1 MKKLLLLITSLYFP
15 LSGYAAE
22 HSQASMRI
30 WFDTPNPSVAN
41 PVWNGAS
48 SLSTCGDGPANLD
61 PNWENYSL
69 PIGNGNIG
77 ANIMGSIQTER
88 ITFNEKSLWRGGPN
102 TCKNSTHYWDV
113 NKQSASILKEIR
125 EAFIQKDID
134 KATQLTQDHFNGKAA
149 YNADGETPFRF
160 GSFTSAGEF
169 QIKTDIPENNIR
181 HYNRSLSLDSA
192 LATVEFTHQDIHYQR
207 NYFIS
212 YPDNVMV
219 IRFSASEKRK
229 QNLTFTYSPNP
240 LSSGSF
246 KKDGKNGISY
256 IARLNDNQMQYAVRI
271 KVLTQGGK
279 VENTKDKLIITA
291 ADEVTFLITA
301 DTDYF
306 MNFSPDYKNPKTYV
320 GVNPIQTTQQWME
333 QAARQSYSQL
343 FQKHYADYSSLF
355 KRNTLSINPQYTSQ
369 EVLDLSIPKRLE
381 RYRTGAPDYDLETL
395 YYQFGRYLLIAS
407 SRPGNLPAN
416 LQGIWHNNIDGPWRV
431 DYHNNINIQM
441 NYWSACPTNL
451 AECEKP
457 LIDFIRTLVKPGEVT
472 ARSYFNARGW
482 TASISSN
489 IFGFTSPLRDKN
501 MTWNFSPVAGPWLA
515 THVWNYYDYT
525 RDLDFLKQT
534 GYELIKS
541 SAQFAV
547 DYLWKKPDGT
557 YTAAPSTS
565 PEHGPIDE
573 GATFSHAV
581 IREILLDAIE
591 ASKILETD
599 ETERKQWEEV
609 LSHLAPYRIGRYGQ
623 LMEWSTDIDDPN
635 DDHRHVNHLFGLHP
649 GHTLSPITTPQ
660 LARAARVVLEHR
672 GNGATGW
679 SMGWKLNQWARL
691 QDGNRAYT
699 LFGNL
704 LKNGTNDNLWD
715 SHPPFQ
721 IDGNFGGT
729 AGITEMLLQSH
740 MGFIQLLPALPAVWH
755 EGSFTGVRARG
766 NFSIDMKWKDNNL
779 TQAVVHSGSGG
790 VCHLHYKEEK
800 LSFNTESG
808 KSYIITYTKGK
819 LTLNP

>member
-169 QIKTDIPENNIR
+169 QIKTDIPENNIQ

-219 IRFSASEKRK
+219 IRFSASEKGK

-256 IARLNDNQMQYAVRI
+256 IAWLNDNQMQYAVRI

-395 YYQFGRYLLIAS
+395 WTLSAHCQLT
-407 SRPGNLPAN
+407 
-416 LQGIWHNNIDGPWRV
+416 PW
-431 DYHNNINIQM
+431 
-441 NYWSACPTNL
+441 
-451 AECEKP
+451 
-457 LIDFIRTLVKPGEVT
+457 
-472 ARSYFNARGW
+472 
-482 TASISSN
+482 
-489 IFGFTSPLRDKN
+489 
-501 MTWNFSPVAGPWLA
+501 
-515 THVWNYYDYT
+515 
-525 RDLDFLKQT
+525 
-534 GYELIKS
+534 KS
-541 SAQFAV
+541 SSQSAGHMAQ
-547 DYLWKKPDGT
+547 
-557 YTAAPSTS
+557 
-565 PEHGPIDE
+565 
-573 GATFSHAV
+573 
-581 IREILLDAIE
+581 
-591 ASKILETD
+591 
-599 ETERKQWEEV
+599 
-609 LSHLAPYRIGRYGQ
+609 
-623 LMEWSTDIDDPN
+623 
-635 DDHRHVNHLFGLHP
+635 
-649 GHTLSPITTPQ
+649 
-660 LARAARVVLEHR
+660 
-672 GNGATGW
+672 
-679 SMGWKLNQWARL
+679 
-691 QDGNRAYT
+691 
-699 LFGNL
+699 
-704 LKNGTNDNLWD
+704 
-715 SHPPFQ
+715 
-721 IDGNFGGT
+721 
-729 AGITEMLLQSH
+729 
-740 MGFIQLLPALPAVWH
+740 
-755 EGSFTGVRARG
+755 
-766 NFSIDMKWKDNNL
+766 
-779 TQAVVHSGSGG
+779 
-790 VCHLHYKEEK
+790 
-800 LSFNTESG
+800 
-808 KSYIITYTKGK
+808 
-819 LTLNP
+819 

>member
-48 SLSTCGDGPANLD
+48 SLSTCGDGSANLD

-169 QIKTDIPENNIR
+169 QIKTDIPENNIQ

-441 NYWSACPTNL
+441 NYWPACPTNL

-672 GNGATGW
+672 GDGATGW

-790 VCHLHYKEEK
+790 VCHLHYKREK